1 MGGVGSVPAIKNIGG
16 QHFGLLT
23 VLTYVGQNK
32 HHKAVWLCR
41 CACGTIK
48 QVRGDDLRN
57 GDTKSWLRA

>member
-1 MGGVGSVPAIKNIGG
+1 MLEMKRG

-23 VLTYVGQNK
+23 VLTYVGQNR
-32 HHKAVWLCR
+32 HHKAVWRCR